1 MSSASPSKRAW
12 IQSLLLH
19 GLILL
24 LLVVGI
30 RTALVHGSGEPA
42 PPTAHPVQARV
53 VNGKAVEQAWAAY
66 QKRRQEKEQARERKA
81 QALAAMAARA
91 RAEQRAAAAHLA
103 ALRAKQAREL
113 IAQKAALA
121 HLQAEKLAQQRALA
135 ALAARRAAAHEAR
148 LEALAALQA
157 ERERALQAAEAR
169 KQAEQEAQAAA
180 AARKRRRSELSAWV
194 AAIRSEVENAWIRPP
209 GVHENLSCVV
219 SVTLAPGGGVVA
231 AHLGPCNGSASVRQ
245 SVLTAVFRASPLPMP
260 ADPAIF
266 RRHLIF
272 DFHPGSV
279 P

>member
-1 MSSASPSKRAW
+1 MIPRRATQRAW

-19 GLILL
+19 GLILV

-30 RTALVHGSGEPA
+30 RSALVHGSGETVPPA
-42 PPTAHPVQARV
+42 AHPVQARV

-66 QKRRQEKEQARERKA
+66 QKRRQEREQAREEQA
-81 QALAAMAARA
+81 QALAAKAARA

-103 ALRAKQAREL
+103 ALRAEQARAL

-121 HLQAEKLAQQRALA
+121 RLQTEKLAQQKALA
-135 ALAARRAAAHEAR
+135 AMAARQAAAHEAQVQ
-148 LEALAALQA
+148 ALQALQA
-157 ERERALQAAEAR
+157 ERRRAVQAAEAR
-169 KQAEQEAQAAA
+169 KRAEQEAEAAA
-180 AARKRRRSELSAWV
+180 AARERRRSELSAWV
-194 AAIRSEVENAWIRPP
+194 AAIRSQVENAWIRPP
-209 GVHENLSCVV
+209 GVHGDLSCAV

-231 AHLGPCNGSASVRQ
+231 AHLGQCNGSASVRQ

-260 ADPAIF
+260 TDPAIF
-266 RRHLIF
+266 KRHLIF